1 MIQTD
6 SRYTRCAHVI
16 LYWLGIAAE
25 LPAEPLD
32 SVSLEDQASISV
44 QSSRNP
50 HPPGI
55 DRQAIE
61 PIERMR
67 GDRCSR
73 RDEEAGLSCTSATRL
88 I

>member
-6 SRYTRCAHVI
+6 SRHTQCAHVI
-16 LYWLGIAAE
+16 LYWLGVAAE

-32 SVSLEDQASISV
+32 GVGIGGQASISV

-55 DRQAIE
+55 DLQAIE
-61 PIERMR
+61 PVERMR

-73 RDEEAGLSCTSATRL
+73 RDEEAGLSCISATQL